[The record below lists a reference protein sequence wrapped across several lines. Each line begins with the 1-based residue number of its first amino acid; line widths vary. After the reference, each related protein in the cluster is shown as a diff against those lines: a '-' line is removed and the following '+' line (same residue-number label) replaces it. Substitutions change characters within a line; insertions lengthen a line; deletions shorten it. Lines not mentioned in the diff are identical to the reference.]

1 MNFWYRER
9 IINEMAEYMLGISLC
24 IDDAPHLDENNTF
37 RTS

>member
-9 IINEMAEYMLGISLC
+9 IINEMAEDISLASLC
-24 IDDAPHLDENNTF
+24 IDYAPHLDGNNTF